1 MTAAPQSIAR
11 DSTVTGWVEAALYTL
26 AIGLLSVAYAVANQQ
41 GAHIVVFI
49 LYSLLV
55 SALAL
60 IAITGFG
67 SDARA
72 VMLARETWIVGISN
86 IVVEGAYA
94 ILLGFV
100 APADGS
106 LMLRWSIPLA
116 LVIGAVFMHRYP
128 SLTTWAGGLL
138 VGAVVV
144 WLMTGIEPTIVMPV
158 AACAAACAIAINV
171 RGFASEF
178 HKQNRAATTIMQK
191 MQVTGVVTLVTVV
204 TSIVLVALLMTAV
217 SAGLLS
223 ATPLLPAPAAL
234 LHVPTIILALLVGGA
249 IFTAMTYLSF
259 SSVLKIRTENFIAT
273 SAFMPLATFLVQWP
287 AANLGWITLPP
298 FEWRLLPAM
307 LLAIVGV
314 LIMVW
319 GRRKAG

>member
-1 MTAAPQSIAR
+1 MTAAPQGTAR
-11 DSTVTGWVEAALYTL
+11 DVAVVGWIEAACYTL
-26 AIGLLSVAYAVANQQ
+26 AIGVLSVAYAVANQQ

-55 SALAL
+55 SAIAL

-67 SDARA
+67 DDARA
-72 VMLARETWIVGISN
+72 VMKAPETWIVGISN

-94 ILLGFV
+94 ILLGYV

-116 LVIGAVFMHRYP
+116 LVIGAAFMHRYP
-128 SLTTWAGGLL
+128 SLITWAGGLL
-138 VGAVVV
+138 VGGVVV
-144 WLMTGIEPTIVMPV
+144 WLMLGVEPAVIIPV
-158 AACAAACAIAINV
+158 AACAAASAIAINV

-178 HKQNRAATTIMQK
+178 HKQNRAATTITQK
-191 MQVTGVVTLVTVV
+191 MQVTGVVTLVTVA
-204 TSIVLVALLMTAV
+204 TSVVLVALLMMAV
-217 SAGLLS
+217 STGLLP
-223 ATPLLPAPAAL
+223 ATPLLPDPEAL
-234 LHVPTIILALLVGGA
+234 LHMPTIVLALLVGGA

-287 AANLGWITLPP
+287 AASLGWITLPP
-298 FEWRLLPAM
+298 FEWRLMPAM

-314 LIMVW
+314 LIMVG
-319 GRRKAG
+319 GRRTSG